1 MDNSPKRPFWSSAS
15 FRVQVLSSSKQT
27 GSFPFFWFCHARHP
41 LADCLFWLLPYIHQL
56 AAWWAPK
63 FQCIWVFLGET
74 WGNAFFVGLVQ
85 PSIILKCCKIS
96 VKLGCLE
103 CFNLY
108 DQQKNTATSKN
119 ILFSHWF
126 SIMYA
131 SLFFMLWLQISA
143 LVPVSTQ
150 GRVLYGPGYSVSSW
164 LLTSLDHTRS

>member
-1 MDNSPKRPFWSSAS
+1 MPGVVWTTVRNDHFE
-15 FRVQVLSSSKQT
+15 VLPLSGFGFCLVPSKPDR
-27 GSFPFFWFCHARHP
+27 FLFFEFCHARHP

-74 WGNAFFVGLVQ
+74 WGGAFFVGLVQ
-85 PSIILKCCKIS
+85 PSIILEYCKIS

-143 LVPVSTQ
+143 LVPVSTR
-150 GRVLYGPGYSVSSW
+150 GRVLYGPG
-164 LLTSLDHTRS
+164 